1 MWVRV
6 LVAIILI
13 GGFSIAW
20 KIYDRIPVQVV
31 GQQHA
36 SGSVHMEEQEFFE
49 GLAATTGLPLEI
61 NYTPVDTLGFKD
73 THQLIML
80 REGALDL
87 VSLRF
92 FQNAWV
98 EPALLGVDLFG
109 GAVDIETSYAVMQA
123 YAPAL
128 DRRLQ
133 DRFNVKLLGMWP
145 FGPQVF
151 FCRTPVESLQ
161 DFEGLRIRV
170 GNETFSPLIEYFG
183 ASPVI
188 MAFEDVQMGLRRELI
203 DCAVS
208 SAASANAAGWP
219 EYSTHFFRLRTQA
232 GINGY
237 VINLNL
243 WNRLS
248 NHQQESLER
257 AFKTYV
263 DSIWA
268 SVEQLHVQFSAC
280 NTGQPC
286 REGTSY
292 NLIDVEP
299 SEQDYQLLRQ
309 AFKEA
314 VFPGWAEHCDQL
326 SPGCADEWRELIEP
340 VLMRKAGVSQ

>member
-1 MWVRV
+1 MWGRV
-6 LVAIILI
+6 LIAIILI

-36 SGSVHMEEQEFFE
+36 SGAVYIEEQAFFE
-49 GLAATTGLPLEI
+49 SLAATTGLPLEI
-61 NYTPVDTLGFKD
+61 SYTPVDALGVKD

-80 REGALDL
+80 RDGALDL

-92 FQNAWV
+92 LQNAWA

-109 GAVDIETSYAVMQA
+109 GTVDVEIAYAVMQA
-123 YAPAL
+123 YSPAL

-133 DRFNVKLLGMWP
+133 DSFNVKLLGMWP

-151 FCRTPVESLQ
+151 FCRAPVESLQ
-161 DFEGLRIRV
+161 DFKGLRVRV

-183 ASPVI
+183 ATPVI
-188 MAFEDVQMGLRRELI
+188 MPFENVRTGLQNGLV
-203 DCAVS
+203 DCAIS

-219 EYSTHFFRLRTQA
+219 EYSTHFFRLPTQM

-237 VINLNL
+237 VINLDL

-248 NHQQESLER
+248 SHQQASLR
-257 AFKTYV
+257 QAFETYV
-263 DSIWA
+263 GSIWA
-268 SVEQLHVQFSAC
+268 SVERLHTQFSAC

-286 REGTSY
+286 REGSPY
-292 NLIDVEP
+292 NLVDVEP
-299 SEQDYQLLRQ
+299 GEQDYQLLRQ
-309 AFKEA
+309 AFNEA
-314 VFPGWAEHCDQL
+314 VFPGWAERCDQL
-326 SPGCADEWRELIEP
+326 YPGCSDEWRELVEP
-340 VLMRKAGVSQ
+340 VLIRKSGANQ